1 MAGERPPRSAATPA
15 QARGGVRTLR
25 SGSADHRPATR
36 GPVRGEVLRPP
47 RERVSSRGDTPRT
60 PRGRVAQHERGSRTL
75 RDGTVVRPRPAA
87 QKRSRATTRS
97 RRRRP
102 RLRIPLAASGR
113 RLHVLLIVIGMALSL
128 CAGRLIQLQGFDSS
142 SYSVD
147 ALTRTLSL
155 LPARGQIT
163 DRNGLVL
170 AATQPAVAVTADPS
184 LTAPRALEIAGV
196 LSAHLGMSTTEL
208 MPLLTKP
215 GTRFVYIKKK
225 VPALTYTALATELAK
240 RKVYGVFRENDPI
253 RTYPNSSVGSSVVG
267 FVGADGKGLAGLE
280 LKLNSSLAGVEGKQ
294 TFQSAPNGSK
304 IPLGETSLTPA
315 KNGVSYQ
322 LTLDSEIEWAAQ
334 RRVAEMVRKT
344 RADSGFVIVLDVK
357 TGQVLAL
364 AHAPSYD
371 SARPLAA
378 KREDRGNRAISAPY
392 EPGSVQKILTAA
404 ALFDSGAATPT
415 SRVVVPERLAS
426 GGRSIKD
433 HFPHGKLRYNL
444 RGVIANSSNIGAAL
458 LTRQLSKQTLHD
470 YLVSFGLGS
479 RTGIELPG
487 ESVGIVPPADMVNGQ
502 RDQVAFGQAISVT
515 GIQEAAAI
523 AGLVNGGIYHPPTVL
538 KKAYDADGREI
549 AIERRPPRRIIS
561 EESSAQVRDVMAA
574 VIDSV
579 NGQRNLSLEG
589 YHTGGKT
596 GTAQRADPECR
607 CYRGYVTSF
616 VGFAPLDD
624 PQLLTY
630 VVITNPRTADT
641 GTTTAGPVYR
651 DVMAIALPRYS
662 VPPGAKPRKPLRTEW

>member
-1 MAGERPPRSAATPA
+1 M
-15 QARGGVRTLR
+15 
-25 SGSADHRPATR
+25 
-36 GPVRGEVLRPP
+36 
-47 RERVSSRGDTPRT
+47 
-60 PRGRVAQHERGSRTL
+60 
-75 RDGTVVRPRPAA
+75 VRPRPAT
-87 QKRSRATTRS
+87 KKPSRGAAKKTAPARART

-102 RLRIPLAASGR
+102 RLRIPLAAPGR

-142 SYSVD
+142 SYPVD

-184 LTAPRALEIAGV
+184 LTAPRALEIAAV
-196 LSAHLGMSTTEL
+196 LSSHLGMSTTEL

-215 GTRFVYIKKK
+215 RSRFVYIKKK
-225 VPALTYTALATELAK
+225 VPALTYTELATELAK

-253 RTYPNSSVGSSVVG
+253 RTYPNSSIGSSVVG
-267 FVGADGKGLAGLE
+267 FVGADGRGLAGLE
-280 LKLNSSLAGVEGKQ
+280 LKLNASLAGVEGKQ

-304 IPLGETSLTPA
+304 IPLGESSMTPA
-315 KNGVSYQ
+315 QNGVSYQ

-344 RADSGFVIVLDVK
+344 KADSGFVIVLDVK

-371 SARPLAA
+371 SARPQAA
-378 KREDRGNRAISAPY
+378 KPEDRGNRAVSAPY

-404 ALFDSGAATPT
+404 ALFDSGTATPT
-415 SRVVVPERLAS
+415 SRVVVPNRLAS
-426 GGRSIKD
+426 GGRTIKD
-433 HFPHGKLRYNL
+433 HFSHDRLRYNL

-458 LTRQLSKQTLHD
+458 LTRQLSKQALHD

-487 ESVGIVPPADMVNGQ
+487 ESVGIVPPADMPDGQ

-523 AGLVNGGIYHPPTVL
+523 AGLVNGGIYNPPTVL

-549 AIERRPPRRIIS
+549 AYRAAAAAPDHLREELGPGPRCHGGGDRQRQWAAQSQPGGLPQRRKDRDGAARRPEVPLLPGLCHFLRRFRPAGRPAAAHLRGHHQPADGRHRDDHRRTGLPGRDGHRPAALLRPARRQ
-561 EESSAQVRDVMAA
+561 SARTAGHRVVTAFL
-574 VIDSV
+574 V
-579 NGQRNLSLEG
+579 
-589 YHTGGKT
+589 GGSK
-596 GTAQRADPECR
+596 GGRPPLLDPER
-607 CYRGYVTSF
+607 PSR
-616 VGFAPLDD
+616 PDH
-624 PQLLTY
+624 
-630 VVITNPRTADT
+630 NH
-641 GTTTAGPVYR
+641 
-651 DVMAIALPRYS
+651 
-662 VPPGAKPRKPLRTEW
+662 